1 MKLRAVMRR
10 SPVLRALFIAL
21 ALGLLSLAGC
31 GNRPGT
37 AEGTVRDAASQEAV
51 GQAQVIVFALESLKG
66 AGNLD
71 VYSKGA
77 VLEKQFTDENGN
89 FSFSLEPG
97 SYVIQ
102 VWVEG
107 LEAGDRMV
115 QIKPGRVTT
124 VDFSVENSSQ

>member
-1 MKLRAVMRR
+1 MKLRTVMKR
-10 SPVLRALFIAL
+10 SPVLQALLIVL
-21 ALGLLSLAGC
+21 ALGISSLAGC

-66 AGNLD
+66 SGSMD

-77 VLEKQFTDENGN
+77 LLEKQFTDENGN

-115 QIKPGRVTT
+115 QVKPGRVTT